1 MAQRKIFKISGEIK
15 KPRMT
20 LPFKKEVAATKTED
34 ALEKIYA
41 EFGSRHK
48 AKRFQIKIVKIEE
61 AEPKSEM
68 TS

>member
-1 MAQRKIFKISGEIK
+1 MVQSRIFKISGEIK

-20 LPFKKEVAATKTED
+20 FPFAKEVAATKTED

-48 AKRFQIKIVKIEE
+48 AKRFQIKIVKVEE
-61 AEPKSEM
+61 VKPKSGM

>member
-1 MAQRKIFKISGEIK
+1 MVQSKIFKISGQIK

-20 LPFKKEVAATKTED
+20 FPFTKEVTATKTED

-48 AKRFQIKIVKIEE
+48 AKRFQIKIVKVEE
-61 AEPKSEM
+61 VKPKNEM
-68 TS
+68 TP

>member
-1 MAQRKIFKISGEIK
+1 MVQSKIFKISGEIK

-20 LPFKKEVAATKTED
+20 FPFTKEVAATKTED

-61 AEPKSEM
+61 VKSRSEM

>member
-1 MAQRKIFKISGEIK
+1 MAQRKTFKISGEIK

-20 LPFKKEVAATKTED
+20 FPFTKEVAATKTED

-61 AEPKSEM
+61 VKQRSEI

>member
-1 MAQRKIFKISGEIK
+1 
-15 KPRMT
+15 MT
-20 LPFKKEVAATKTED
+20 FPFTKEVAATKSED

-48 AKRFQIKIVKIEE
+48 AKRFQIKIVKVEE
-61 AEPKSEM
+61 VKPKTEM